1 MNKNTR
7 TFQTPPRGLL
17 GRFMRRV
24 SVANFVYQ
32 KEDGNASYRSVIV
45 LPNESMGNYLKGFDL
60 TRNGFRT
67 FKRRSIVSDVQIQT
81 KHLDTV
87 SLLVR

>member
-1 MNKNTR
+1 MNKNNSSL
-7 TFQTPPRGLL
+7 PPRGLL

-24 SVANFVYQ
+24 SVANFAYR
-32 KEDGNASYRSVIV
+32 KEDGNTSYRSVIV

-67 FKRRSIVSDVQIQT
+67 FKRRSIVSDVQVQT